1 MQKSIL
7 LIISLPRK
15 EISYRKTKAID
26 IKFLCHQLSMTKLC
40 QDSPDSLNDLVQCYN
55 TTLAA
60 AIDSH
65 VVTKTIKVRPF
76 ITWIINDIKEARRE
90 RRRGERKWRR
100 SGDISDLIVF
110 KAKKNFTTHLMNKA
124 RFDFYKNFIDENRFH
139 QRNIFVTKKRLLQQS
154 NTAPF
159 PFQR

>member
-26 IKFLCHQLSMTKLC
+26 IKLLCHQLSMTKLC
-40 QDSPDSLNDLVQCYN
+40 QDSLDSLNDLVQCYN

-65 VVTKTIKVRPF
+65 APVVTKTIKVRPF
-76 ITWIINDIKEARRE
+76 IT
-90 RRRGERKWRR
+90 
-100 SGDISDLIVF
+100 
-110 KAKKNFTTHLMNKA
+110 
-124 RFDFYKNFIDENRFH
+124 
-139 QRNIFVTKKRLLQQS
+139 
-154 NTAPF
+154 
-159 PFQR
+159 

>member
-15 EISYRKTKAID
+15 EISYRKTKVID

-65 VVTKTIKVRPF
+65 APVVTKTIKVRPF
-76 ITWIINDIKEARRE
+76 IT
-90 RRRGERKWRR
+90 
-100 SGDISDLIVF
+100 
-110 KAKKNFTTHLMNKA
+110 
-124 RFDFYKNFIDENRFH
+124 
-139 QRNIFVTKKRLLQQS
+139 
-154 NTAPF
+154 
-159 PFQR
+159 

>member
-1 MQKSIL
+1 M
-7 LIISLPRK
+7 
-15 EISYRKTKAID
+15 ID

-65 VVTKTIKVRPF
+65 APVVTKTIKVRPF
-76 ITWIINDIKEARRE
+76 ITWISNGIKEARRE
-90 RRRGERKWRR
+90 RCRAERKWRR

-139 QRNIFVTKKRLLQQS
+139 QRNLFMTTKRLLQQS
-154 NTAPF
+154 NAAPF